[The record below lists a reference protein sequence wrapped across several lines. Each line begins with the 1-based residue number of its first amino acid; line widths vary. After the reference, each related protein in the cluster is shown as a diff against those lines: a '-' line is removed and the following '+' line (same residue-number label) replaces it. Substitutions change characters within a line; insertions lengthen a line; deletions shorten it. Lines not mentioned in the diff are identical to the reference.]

1 MTDGLWKGVV
11 MSIII
16 GNPMNVGNEQ
26 NLKAQFSNLVQ
37 EQREMFETILQD
49 RLSGKVFTEEVG
61 GTKYTQS
68 GINQKMMENLY
79 NPEYQMAARRNT
91 I

>member
-16 GNPMNVGNEQ
+16 GNPMNVGNEP

-37 EQREMFETILQD
+37 ERKEMFETILKD
-49 RLSGKVFTEEVG
+49 RLSGKIFTEEVG

-68 GINQKMMENLY
+68 GIDQKMMENLH
-79 NPEYQMAARRNT
+79 NPEYQMAARRKT

>member
-1 MTDGLWKGVV
+1 MTDGLWEGAV

-16 GNPMNVGNEQ
+16 GSPMNVGNEP
-26 NLKAQFSNLVQ
+26 NLKTQFSNLVQ

-68 GINQKMMENLY
+68 GINQKMMENLH
-79 NPEYQMAARRNT
+79 NPEYQMAARRKT